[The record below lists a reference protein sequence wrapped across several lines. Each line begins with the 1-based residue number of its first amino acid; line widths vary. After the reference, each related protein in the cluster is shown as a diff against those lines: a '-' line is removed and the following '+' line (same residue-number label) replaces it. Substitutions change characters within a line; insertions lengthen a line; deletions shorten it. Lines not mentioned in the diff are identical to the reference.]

1 VSNSVHFERPAP
13 GVGRLRWSNPDRRN
27 ALDLERISRMQAELA
42 AAARDPELRVL
53 ILQGEGPWFC
63 SGFDLTH
70 LPAAAAGNPI
80 EAAAAVEAL
89 MSAVEDFPLPV
100 VAAMRGPTMGAG
112 GELAAAADLRIAG
125 DDLAF
130 AMPPAR
136 IGLVYHEAG
145 LARFLRLVGSA
156 RTREIFLTAAR
167 FDAAR
172 ALAVGLVDR
181 VVPADSLDSAA
192 LALAVE
198 MAALAPLSLKGS
210 KRILRLLEGAAMGPH
225 EHSEI
230 ATLRAQ
236 AADSKDHVEGLR
248 AVAEKR
254 KPRFSGS

>member
-1 VSNSVHFERPAP
+1 MSTPVHLEHPAP

-27 ALDLERISRMQAELA
+27 ALDLERISRIQAELA
-42 AAARDPELRVL
+42 TAAGDPELRVL
-53 ILQGEGPWFC
+53 IIEGEGPWFC
-63 SGFDLTH
+63 NDFDLTH
-70 LPAAAAGNPI
+70 LPAAAGNPS

-100 VAAMRGPTMGAG
+100 IAAIRGPAMGAG
-112 GELAAAADLRIAG
+112 GELAASADLRIAG

-136 IGLVYHEAG
+136 IGLVYHESG

-156 RTREIFLTAAR
+156 RTREVFLTARR
-167 FDAAR
+167 FDAAQ

-181 VVPADSLDSAA
+181 VVPADEVESAA

-210 KRILRLLEGAAMGPH
+210 KRVLRLLEGAAMGPD
-225 EHSEI
+225 ERGEI
-230 ATLRAQ
+230 AALRAQ
-236 AADSKDHVEGLR
+236 AAGSRDHVEGLR
-248 AVAEKR
+248 AIAEKR
-254 KPRFSGS
+254 QPRFSGS